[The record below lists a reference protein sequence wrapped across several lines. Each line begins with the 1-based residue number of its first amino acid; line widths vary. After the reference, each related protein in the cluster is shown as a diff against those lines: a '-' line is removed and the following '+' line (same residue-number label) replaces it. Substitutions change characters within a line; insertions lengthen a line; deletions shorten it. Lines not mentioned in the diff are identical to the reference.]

1 MPISTTSLTMDRCA
15 TSALNDK
22 FDVSLRRIKITDG
35 NRFQRQYIY
44 TRGEQKPKFL
54 GTIYLYERADY
65 GDTGVDFI
73 VLVPRGLLY
82 NEFEMKYLIDFYKL
96 ASKRYKIQE
105 Y

>member
-1 MPISTTSLTMDRCA
+1 MGI
-15 TSALNDK
+15 
-22 FDVSLRRIKITDG
+22 
-35 NRFQRQYIY
+35 
-44 TRGEQKPKFL
+44 
-54 GTIYLYERADY
+54 IYLYERADY

-73 VLVPRGLLY
+73 VLVPRGLQY